1 MTTLVAGHLYLE
13 NNMQD
18 FIRKYLSKPFSWLA
32 TFIGSVTW
40 TQNNSI
46 TQEEKDK
53 IMEMLKKD
61 YYIIM
66 TRHGN
71 HLSTYGIALG
81 NFFLTGKFGYYTH
94 VLMNLEDEAQDPED
108 FRLVEAIGT
117 GVRYATFDQVFGNPD
132 GVALLKPSKMELTEW
147 TKALDKLKDQVGKP
161 YDTLFDLSN
170 DQAVSCV
177 ELVRVA
183 MQATSTYSESFS
195 DFEKM
200 ISKTNNLTP
209 QMFRECSDFE
219 IAYEVRK

>member
-1 MTTLVAGHLYLE
+1 MTTLVDGHLFLE
-13 NNMQD
+13 NNMQE
-18 FIRKYLSKPFSWLA
+18 FIRKYFSKPFSWLA
-32 TFIGSVTW
+32 NFIGSVSW
-40 TQNNSI
+40 TQNHSI
-46 TQEEKDK
+46 TPEEKAT
-53 IMEMLKKD
+53 IMRMLKND

-94 VLMNLEDEAQDPED
+94 VLMNLEDEANDPED

-132 GVALLKPSKMELTEW
+132 AVALLKPANMSLENW
-147 TKALDKLKDQVGKP
+147 TAALDKSKEQVGKP

-170 DQAVSCV
+170 DKALSCV

-183 MQATSTYSESFS
+183 MQAVPGYSESFAE
-195 DFEKM
+195 FEKM
-200 ISKTNNLTP
+200 ISKNKNLTP
-209 QMFRECSDFE
+209 QMFRDCTDFE